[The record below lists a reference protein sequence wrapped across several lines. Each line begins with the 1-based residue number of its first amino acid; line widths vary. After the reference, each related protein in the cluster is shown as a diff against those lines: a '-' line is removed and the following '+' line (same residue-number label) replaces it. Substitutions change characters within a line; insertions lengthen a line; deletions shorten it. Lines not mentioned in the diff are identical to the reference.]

1 MWLHNDPFP
10 GDCQL
15 VPLVIVHAAGVIVL
29 QLDPAPARAQHQVDM
44 ALHQLQRQEVCLLAR
59 VEHDEPAGLGG
70 AQPQVDVE
78 VVEGPQLGQPEVGG
92 VGGEGDAITFLLQWI
107 VVENSKCPERH
118 FHN

>member
-15 VPLVIVHAAGVIVL
+15 VPLVIVHTAGVVVL

-44 ALHQLQRQEVCLLAR
+44 ALDQLQRQEVSLLPR

-78 VVEGPQLGQPEVGG
+78 VVECPQLGQPEVGG
-92 VGGEGDAITFLLQWI
+92 VGGEGHTSIVSLQCGWM
-107 VVENSKCPERH
+107 
-118 FHN
+118 